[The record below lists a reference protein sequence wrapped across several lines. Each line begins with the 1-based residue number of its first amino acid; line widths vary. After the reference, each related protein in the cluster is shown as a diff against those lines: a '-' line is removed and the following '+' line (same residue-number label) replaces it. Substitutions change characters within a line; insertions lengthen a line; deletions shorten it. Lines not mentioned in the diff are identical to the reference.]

1 MLKQDIH
8 LFLLYT
14 KFSAD
19 MTTLFAAGDRGWGS
33 FYLVLC
39 HVGMTLIPWPKLV
52 PPAPSYFICVPSS
65 KKDKKK

>member
-19 MTTLFAAGDRGWGS
+19 MTTLFAAKVTGAGSS

-39 HVGMTLIPWPKLV
+39 HVGMTPI
-52 PPAPSYFICVPSS
+52 S
-65 KKDKKK
+65 